1 RTATAHL
8 YRPSAG
14 EPSRA
19 VDPGRTDGG
28 SGCRVGGAFLSAA
41 PTPTPGGTADDPSD
55 HPRYRR
61 GDRRGGPDR
70 LPEPSDPLLWGFP
83 GICRPAGGV
92 SVSFLP
98 GGGGSPGLKVHTG
111 KGGPC
116 GFGTNAMW
124 EMVLHY
130 DFMRRAVLAGL
141 IIGLISP
148 LVGIF
153 LVVRRL
159 SLIADALA
167 HVTLSGVAAGLLLQK
182 HVPWLQSLNP
192 LHVGAM
198 FSVGGAMFVEQL
210 RWLYRT
216 YQELAIPVVL
226 SGGVGLG
233 VVLISA
239 ADGFN
244 VDVAGYLFG
253 SILAV
258 GEGELGWIVVVAAL
272 VLAVIFLFHKELF
285 ALSFDEESA
294 VVSGIPHRWINT
306 LFSFAVALV
315 IAASIRV
322 VGILLVSALMTLP
335 VAAALQIAG
344 SFRQTLLYSL
354 LFSETAVLCGL
365 AAAYYL
371 DWSSGGTIVLV
382 SVLILVGILAA
393 KRIRRLRILK
403 TRRSD
408 V

>member
-1 RTATAHL
+1 
-8 YRPSAG
+8 
-14 EPSRA
+14 
-19 VDPGRTDGG
+19 
-28 SGCRVGGAFLSAA
+28 
-41 PTPTPGGTADDPSD
+41 
-55 HPRYRR
+55 
-61 GDRRGGPDR
+61 
-70 LPEPSDPLLWGFP
+70 
-83 GICRPAGGV
+83 
-92 SVSFLP
+92 
-98 GGGGSPGLKVHTG
+98 
-111 KGGPC
+111 
-116 GFGTNAMW
+116 MW
-124 EMVLHY
+124 EMILSY

-141 IIGLISP
+141 MIGLISP

-182 HVPWLQSLNP
+182 HVSVFQHVNP
-192 LHVGAM
+192 LHVGM
-198 FSVGGAMFVEQL
+198 VFSVGGAMFVEQL
-210 RWLYRT
+210 RRLYRT

-226 SGGVGLG
+226 SGGIALG

-258 GEGELGWIVVVAAL
+258 GEDELRWIFAVAAL
-272 VLAVIFLFHKELF
+272 VLAVIFLFYKELF

-294 VVSGIPHRWINT
+294 VVSGIPHRLIH
-306 LFSFAVALV
+306 LVFFLAVALA

-335 VAAALQIAG
+335 VAAALQISG
-344 SFRQTLLYSL
+344 SFRRTILYSL
-354 LFSETAVLCGL
+354 LFSEVSVLCGL
-365 AAAYYL
+365 SAAYYL

-382 SVLILVGILAA
+382 SLLILVSILAL
-393 KRIRRLRILK
+393 KRVRRFLILK
-403 TRRSD
+403 SRGSG

>member
-1 RTATAHL
+1 MRF
-8 YRPSAG
+8 SAN
-14 EPSRA
+14 E
-19 VDPGRTDGG
+19 
-28 SGCRVGGAFLSAA
+28 
-41 PTPTPGGTADDPSD
+41 
-55 HPRYRR
+55 
-61 GDRRGGPDR
+61 
-70 LPEPSDPLLWGFP
+70 
-83 GICRPAGGV
+83 
-92 SVSFLP
+92 
-98 GGGGSPGLKVHTG
+98 
-111 KGGPC
+111 
-116 GFGTNAMW
+116 MW
-124 EMVLHY
+124 EMVLYY

-148 LVGIF
+148 LVGIY

-182 HVPWLQSLNP
+182 HVPWFQQVNP
-192 LHVGAM
+192 LHVGM
-198 FSVGGAMFVEQL
+198 LFSVGGAMFVERL
-210 RWLYRT
+210 RGLYRT

-226 SGGVGLG
+226 SGGIGLG

-258 GEGELGWIVVVAAL
+258 GKDELWWMVIVAAL

-294 VVSGIPHRWINT
+294 MVSGIPYRWINI
-306 LFSFAVALV
+306 LFSFSVALV

-322 VGILLVSALMTLP
+322 VGILLVSALMTIP

-344 SFRQTLLYSL
+344 SFRRTMFYSL

-382 SVLILVGILAA
+382 SVLILVVTLAV
-393 KRIRRLRILK
+393 KRLRRFRILK
-403 TRRSD
+403 SRRAD

>member
-1 RTATAHL
+1 MRF
-8 YRPSAG
+8 SAN
-14 EPSRA
+14 E
-19 VDPGRTDGG
+19 
-28 SGCRVGGAFLSAA
+28 
-41 PTPTPGGTADDPSD
+41 
-55 HPRYRR
+55 
-61 GDRRGGPDR
+61 
-70 LPEPSDPLLWGFP
+70 
-83 GICRPAGGV
+83 
-92 SVSFLP
+92 
-98 GGGGSPGLKVHTG
+98 
-111 KGGPC
+111 
-116 GFGTNAMW
+116 MW
-124 EMVLHY
+124 EMVLYY

-148 LVGIF
+148 LVGIY

-182 HVPWLQSLNP
+182 HVPWFQQVNP
-192 LHVGAM
+192 LHVGM
-198 FSVGGAMFVEQL
+198 LFSVGGAMFVERL
-210 RWLYRT
+210 RGLYRT

-226 SGGVGLG
+226 SGGIGLG

-258 GEGELGWIVVVAAL
+258 GKDELWWMVIVAAL

-294 VVSGIPHRWINT
+294 MVSGIPYRWINI
-306 LFSFAVALV
+306 LFSFSVALV

-322 VGILLVSALMTLP
+322 VGILLVSALMTIP

-344 SFRQTLLYSL
+344 SFRRTMLYSL

-382 SVLILVGILAA
+382 SVLILVVTLAV
-393 KRIRRLRILK
+393 KRLRRFRILK
-403 TRRSD
+403 SRRAD

>member
-1 RTATAHL
+1 MRF
-8 YRPSAG
+8 SAN
-14 EPSRA
+14 E
-19 VDPGRTDGG
+19 
-28 SGCRVGGAFLSAA
+28 
-41 PTPTPGGTADDPSD
+41 
-55 HPRYRR
+55 
-61 GDRRGGPDR
+61 
-70 LPEPSDPLLWGFP
+70 
-83 GICRPAGGV
+83 
-92 SVSFLP
+92 
-98 GGGGSPGLKVHTG
+98 
-111 KGGPC
+111 
-116 GFGTNAMW
+116 MW
-124 EMVLHY
+124 EMVLYY

-148 LVGIF
+148 LVGIY

-182 HVPWLQSLNP
+182 HVPWFQQVNP
-192 LHVGAM
+192 LHVGM
-198 FSVGGAMFVEQL
+198 LFSVGGAMFVERL
-210 RWLYRT
+210 RGLYRT

-226 SGGVGLG
+226 SGGIGLG

-258 GEGELGWIVVVAAL
+258 GKDELWWMVIVAAL

-294 VVSGIPHRWINT
+294 MVSGIPYRWINI
-306 LFSFAVALV
+306 LFSFSVALV

-322 VGILLVSALMTLP
+322 VGILLVSALMTIP

-344 SFRQTLLYSL
+344 SFRRTMLYSL

-382 SVLILVGILAA
+382 SVLILVVILAV
-393 KRIRRLRILK
+393 KRLRRFRILK
-403 TRRSD
+403 SRRAD

>member
-1 RTATAHL
+1 M
-8 YRPSAG
+8 
-14 EPSRA
+14 
-19 VDPGRTDGG
+19 
-28 SGCRVGGAFLSAA
+28 
-41 PTPTPGGTADDPSD
+41 
-55 HPRYRR
+55 
-61 GDRRGGPDR
+61 
-70 LPEPSDPLLWGFP
+70 
-83 GICRPAGGV
+83 
-92 SVSFLP
+92 
-98 GGGGSPGLKVHTG
+98 KVHTG

-210 RWLYRT
+210 RRLYRT

-294 VVSGIPHRWINT
+294 VASGIPHRWINT

>member
-1 RTATAHL
+1 VRF
-8 YRPSAG
+8 SAN
-14 EPSRA
+14 E
-19 VDPGRTDGG
+19 
-28 SGCRVGGAFLSAA
+28 
-41 PTPTPGGTADDPSD
+41 
-55 HPRYRR
+55 
-61 GDRRGGPDR
+61 
-70 LPEPSDPLLWGFP
+70 
-83 GICRPAGGV
+83 
-92 SVSFLP
+92 
-98 GGGGSPGLKVHTG
+98 
-111 KGGPC
+111 
-116 GFGTNAMW
+116 MW
-124 EMVLHY
+124 EMVLYY

-148 LVGIF
+148 LVGIY

-182 HVPWLQSLNP
+182 HVPWFQQVNP
-192 LHVGAM
+192 LHVGM
-198 FSVGGAMFVEQL
+198 LFSVGGAMFVERL
-210 RWLYRT
+210 RGLYRT

-226 SGGVGLG
+226 SGGIGLG

-258 GEGELGWIVVVAAL
+258 GKDELWWMVIVAAL

-294 VVSGIPHRWINT
+294 MVSGIPYRWINI
-306 LFSFAVALV
+306 LFSFSVALV

-322 VGILLVSALMTLP
+322 VGILLVSALMTIP

-344 SFRQTLLYSL
+344 SFRRTMLYSL

-382 SVLILVGILAA
+382 SVLILVVTLAV
-393 KRIRRLRILK
+393 KRLRRFRILK
-403 TRRSD
+403 SRRAD